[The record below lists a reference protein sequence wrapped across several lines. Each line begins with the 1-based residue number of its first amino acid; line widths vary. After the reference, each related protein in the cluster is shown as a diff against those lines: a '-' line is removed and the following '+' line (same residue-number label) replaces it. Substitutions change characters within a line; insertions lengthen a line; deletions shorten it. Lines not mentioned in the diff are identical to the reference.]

1 MRDTVSI
8 TKRFPTWAAANE
20 ARDRLAADGGFERYG
35 IERIDIE
42 RLGGEFELLIRTD
55 EFHRDQIEHL
65 LRSTGTMF
73 NPPAGQRPWAEVNLT
88 KSLLMF
94 GVAAVA
100 GAFLYSLYG
109 RSQETPRRRPA
120 WVTVRRPSHHRW
132 DERYEEEE
140 RRQRDVYDR
149 DQREGLR
156 SHEEGYAI

>member
-1 MRDTVSI
+1 MQNIVTI
-8 TKRFPTWAAANE
+8 TQRFPTWAAANH

-88 KSLLMF
+88 NSLLML
-94 GVAAVA
+94 GAAAVA
-100 GAFLYSLYG
+100 GAFLYSLFG
-109 RSQETPRRRPA
+109 RSHETPQRRPA

-132 DERYEEEE
+132 DERYEESE
-140 RRQRDVYDR
+140 RWRRERCDR

-156 SHEEGYAI
+156 SHDEGFAI